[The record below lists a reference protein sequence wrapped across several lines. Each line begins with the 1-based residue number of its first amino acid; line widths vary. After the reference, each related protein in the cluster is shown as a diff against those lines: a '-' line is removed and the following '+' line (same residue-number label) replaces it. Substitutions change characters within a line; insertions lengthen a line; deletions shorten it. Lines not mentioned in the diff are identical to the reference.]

1 MLCVG
6 VPILTTARVL
16 SVTDAL
22 TVEVNAIKQDVQTM
36 KSRLNDL
43 EAKDNT
49 HDSVHVTLQS
59 NINNISLTPGSKG
72 AMGSSGNDGSKGAVG
87 SPGKDGSKG
96 AVGSSG
102 NDGSK
107 GAVGSSGNDGSK
119 GATGQKGD
127 VGVTA
132 TPPPGTTPPTS
143 PCTKTMGP
151 DKVTA
156 ATSLISH

>member
-1 MLCVG
+1 
-6 VPILTTARVL
+6 LTTAHVL

-22 TVEVNAIKQDVQTM
+22 TVEVNAIKQDLQTM

-72 AMGSSGNDGSKGAVG
+72 AVGSSGNDGSKGAVG

-96 AVGSSG
+96 AVGS
-102 NDGSK
+102 
-107 GAVGSSGNDGSK
+107 GSK

>member
-1 MLCVG
+1 LLCVG
-6 VPILTTARVL
+6 VPILTTAHVL

-36 KSRLNDL
+36 KTRLNAL

-72 AMGSSGNDGSKGAVG
+72 AVGSSGNDGSKGAVG

-96 AVGSSG
+96 AVGSPG
-102 NDGSK
+102 KDGSK
-107 GAVGSSGNDGSK
+107 GAVGSGSK

-156 ATSLISH
+156 TTSLISH

>member
-1 MLCVG
+1 
-6 VPILTTARVL
+6 LTTARVL

-72 AMGSSGNDGSKGAVG
+72 AMGS
-87 SPGKDGSKG
+87 
-96 AVGSSG
+96 
-102 NDGSK
+102 
-107 GAVGSSGNDGSK
+107 GSK